1 MICRRSIDH
10 FTWIMLEAL
19 NTRRRLVVTA
29 LLLLAAPAVSAQPS
43 AVGAPN
49 GVYLELLGNGGL
61 YSVNYDRK
69 LTDRV
74 SIRLG
79 VGAWTSESFFG
90 GKTTLRTVP
99 LTVNVLGGRGNHR
112 LEAAAGVLVG
122 SRTRGSVYSSSSET
136 SGFLSLTGTLG
147 YRYQRQRGFLF
158 RTGFTPFFGL
168 GDEETAYPDKGF
180 LPSIGV
186 SFGFGF

>member
-1 MICRRSIDH
+1 
-10 FTWIMLEAL
+10 MLEAL
-19 NTRRRLVVTA
+19 ITRRRLAVTA

-122 SRTRGSVYSSSSET
+122 RRTRGSVYSSSSET